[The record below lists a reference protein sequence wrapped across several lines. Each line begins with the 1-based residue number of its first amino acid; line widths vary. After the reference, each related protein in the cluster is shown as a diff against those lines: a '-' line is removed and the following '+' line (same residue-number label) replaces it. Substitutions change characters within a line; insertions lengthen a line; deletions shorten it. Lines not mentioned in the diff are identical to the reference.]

1 MLNQRITALALAGTL
16 VLTVCGA
23 AVFADEPEQNEDAAQ
38 QVETIGVNPQGEDN
52 PAQADPSAVDSQQ
65 PTADSQQPAGEP
77 EQHAAPEV
85 KNAEPVTGGAE
96 KQAVTYSGTTETL
109 SAVSFDQLASRMRA
123 KNLNMLALEETISS
137 LKALDYDKLTD
148 EIRTQLD
155 EVVTAQK
162 QITDMI
168 DGVLD
173 MLEQLDKM
181 MPGRD
186 VAETGKL
193 ILTFATAN
201 TTQSL
206 EQANKALKDTLDDL
220 ESGKMQADNDAI
232 IFQLRNAQNQIIMAG
247 ESIYTALVNLELN
260 QGALNRSEA
269 ALKRTVQEMELRYQM
284 GQISS
289 LTLQQIKS
297 GQTSL
302 ASGKQTLAMNVGN
315 LKAQLEL
322 LLGAKPVGKITLQ
335 PVTRV
340 TAQQVSA
347 MNQTKD
353 MEQAKKA
360 SYTLFAAK
368 RTLEEANEKFNEAKE
383 QYSTGDYQYAMAQH
397 TWQGAQYTYA
407 ASVQNFEA
415 GFRALYNQVK
425 DANQILNAKQTAL
438 QVEKS
443 SFAAAQL
450 KYKQGTISKNALLKA
465 QDDLSTAQDGVDTAA
480 LDLFTAYHNY
490 RWAVEHGILN

>member
-23 AVFADEPEQNEDAAQ
+23 AVFADEPEQNEAAAQ
-38 QVETIGVNPQGEDN
+38 QVETIGVTPQGED
-52 PAQADPSAVDSQQ
+52 SQT
-65 PTADSQQPAGEP
+65 PEDTAAADSQQPADEP
-77 EQHAAPEV
+77 EQPT
-85 KNAEPVTGGAE
+85 AELEQPADAQSEEEKVVTGWGEKSVLTYQGAE
-96 KQAVTYSGTTETL
+96 ETL
-109 SAVSFDQLASRMRA
+109 STVSFEQLASRMRS
-123 KNLNMLALEETISS
+123 KNLNMLALEETVSS

-155 EVVTAQK
+155 QVVTAQK
-162 QITDMI
+162 QITDMV

-186 VAETGKL
+186 VAETGKM
-193 ILTFATAN
+193 ILTFATGS
-201 TTQSL
+201 TIQSL
-206 EQANKALKDTLDDL
+206 EQANKSLKDTLDDL

-232 IFQLRNAQNQIIMAG
+232 ILQLRNAQNQIIMAG

-260 QGALNRSEA
+260 QAALDRSEA

-284 GQISS
+284 GQISA
-289 LTLQQIKS
+289 LMLQQVKS

-322 LLGAKPVGKITLQ
+322 MLGAKPVGKISLK

-347 MNQTKD
+347 MNQSKD

-360 SYTLFAAK
+360 SYTLFSAK

-415 GFRALYNQVK
+415 GFRTLYNKVK

-450 KYKQGTISKNALLKA
+450 KYQQGTISKNALLKA
-465 QDDLSTAQDGVDTAA
+465 QDDLSTAQDSVDTAA